1 MTTPYTYIIGW
12 PELDIWYYGVR
23 YASGCHPDD
32 LWNPYKTSSDYV
44 SEFVNIH
51 GEPSVRKVRRTF
63 AHLNDPVSAARL
75 WENKV
80 LKRMKVVASDRWLNK
95 HDGMAPPIGNMNDPV
110 VKAKHQKTLSSPEY
124 KANHR
129 AAMIEAMNRPEVQQ
143 KMRKNRNTPEY
154 KEFLKTTLLR
164 PDRLDHRGPKNGRY
178 DSTVYEFVHESGDK
192 FIGTRYDFIQK
203 YNPTD
208 GSISR
213 LINGHYKV
221 TQGWRLV
228 ESDLTKMLENSDDI
242 EYNKS

>member
-80 LKRMKVVASDRWLNK
+80 LKRMKVVESSRWLNK
-95 HDGMAPPIGNMNDPV
+95 TDNQGIPPLYGEDHP
-110 VKAKHQKTLSSPEY
+110 HYGKTGSSHHSY
-124 KANHR
+124 GKANHG
-129 AAMIEAMNRPEVQQ
+129 ASEFQ
-143 KMRKNRNTPEY
+143 KNLWEQGIHPILD
-154 KEFLKTTLLR
+154 KECQKVSIQKR
-164 PDRLDHRGPKNGRY
+164 
-178 DSTVYEFVHESGDK
+178 SGDNHHMKRAEVVEKISGVNHYSKVPGYQSKITGDNNPMKKGYK
-192 FIGTRYDFIQK
+192 FKRVQCSNCGKDFGASGIK
-203 YNPTD
+203 RHTEWCEANF
-208 GSISR
+208 
-213 LINGHYKV
+213 
-221 TQGWRLV
+221 
-228 ESDLTKMLENSDDI
+228 TKMLENSDDI